1 MPQPELYP
9 LFDIL
14 KSPNFKQ
21 RWENRHL
28 PKKKK
33 NTTQYHEPRGSD
45 VAKAKGPMKKHAF
58 EFFLFPMKP
67 IFTTV
72 VITAFTSDANG
83 RSYS

>member
-1 MPQPELYP
+1 MPQPELQP

-21 RWENRHL
+21 RWKNRHL
-28 PKKKK
+28 PKKKP
-33 NTTQYHEPRGSD
+33 TQYHEPRGSD
-45 VAKAKGPMKKHAF
+45 VAKAEGPMKKHAF

-67 IFTTV
+67 NFTTV